1 MPQFYQVNHLTGGIN
16 SVAEENTLRFIGSPV
31 AEARD
36 IENFVPLSRGGQ
48 QKTKGFEL
56 FRNLGTA
63 DITGLYRFTKSN
75 GTSIL
80 IGGCQGKIYNFT
92 ASSQTDLSITVNSNA
107 PLHFETALDKCLIC
121 DGISTVQLYDG
132 LITTALSSGTP
143 NILLGSK
150 QTLFYQNRIW
160 VYGNA
165 ANPSLLYYSNPND
178 VANGYNTQ
186 FVNCDTNDGQK
197 ITAVVRF
204 FIPGMLEPV
213 ILVGKERSMG
223 IITGDGSSG
232 NPYTFAKINQD
243 YGVAHH
249 RQVVSYAQSVAFYTS
264 QGVYLCQSD
273 LQNLNLH
280 FQKLSEPVQ
289 NLMNQ
294 LPSGKQVNFVAF
306 HDWKR
311 DRLSFAVT
319 ETGQNN
325 NNLIYHFDTR
335 LNCWYKERWATNQ
348 TSTCCFVDA
357 DGTWYHGD
365 AQGNVYIHNPIDHFA
380 GQPITAIY
388 QTPFLDFGRPQQLK
402 QLMEVQLTLRGNGNY
417 SLLATTTFDFGSRS
431 GKSILLNLSAG
442 QYKWNSGLWTS
453 NPAVYKWGSN
463 AIRLKRFYPSSL
475 FRQVQFTFTQ
485 TGANQPID
493 IFGLNFTV
501 T

>member
-1 MPQFYQVNHLTGGIN
+1 MPQFYQINNLTGGIN
-16 SVAEENTLRFIGSPV
+16 SVAEENALRFIGSPV

-48 QKTKGFEL
+48 QKTRGFEL
-56 FRNLGTA
+56 FRSLGTT
-63 DITGLYRFTKSN
+63 DITGLYRFSKSN
-75 GTSIL
+75 GVSVL
-80 IGGCQGKIYNFT
+80 LGGCQGKIYSFT
-92 ASSQTDLSITVNSNA
+92 ATTQTDLLITVNPTA

-121 DGISTVQLYDG
+121 DGVGTVQSYDG
-132 LITTALSSGTP
+132 LTTTALSSGTP

-165 ANPSLLYYSNPND
+165 GNPSLLYYSNPND
-178 VANGYNTQ
+178 VANGYDTQ

-197 ITAVVRF
+197 ITAVARF

-232 NPYTFAKINQD
+232 NPYTFAKINQNF
-243 YGVAHH
+243 GVAHH
-249 RQVVSYAQSVAFYTS
+249 RQVVSYAQSVVFYTS

-280 FQKLSEPVQ
+280 FQKLSDPVQ
-289 NLMNQ
+289 NLLNA
-294 LPSGKQVNFVAF
+294 LPASKQMGIVAF
-306 HDWKR
+306 QDWQR
-311 DRLSFAVT
+311 DRLGFAVA
-319 ETGQNN
+319 ELGQTA
-325 NNLIYHFDTR
+325 NNLIYHYDTR
-335 LNCWYKERWATNQ
+335 LNSWYKERWATGQ
-348 TSTCCFVDA
+348 TCTCCWVDA

-365 AQGNVYIHNPIDHFA
+365 SQGKVYIHSQVDHFA
-380 GQPITAIY
+380 GQPITAVY
-388 QTPFLDFGRPQQLK
+388 KTPFLDFNRPQQLK

-417 SLLATTTFDFGSRS
+417 SLLASTTFDFGSRS
-431 GKSILLNLSAG
+431 GKSTVLNLTAG
-442 QYKWNSGLWTS
+442 QYKWNAGMWTS
-453 NPAVYKWGSN
+453 NPAVYKWGSS
-463 AIRLKRFYPSSL
+463 AIGLKRFYPASL

-485 TGANQPID
+485 TGINQPVD
-493 IFGLNFTV
+493 LFGLNFMV